1 MTRVIV
7 TGAASGLGRAIA
19 LRYARDGA
27 DICLADVNTEGA
39 QETQAL
45 VVAEGGKAWTASLDV
60 SVPGQWESLM
70 QDVQARWGGLDVLVN
85 NAGVGAGDRIEQGH
99 WQDWEWI
106 IDINLKGVVL
116 GCRTFTAMMKAQGG
130 GQILNVASLA
140 GLMNLPGMA
149 SYNVT
154 KAGVVALSETIH
166 YELKP
171 YGIGVTVL
179 CPSFFK
185 TNLGTSLRT
194 TDPTA
199 QENLAKL
206 YEASELN
213 ADEVADKAYR
223 AMQKNHLIC
232 NPHKL
237 GRRAYFVKRYLPWL
251 FAFAMGKAADDA
263 RRKDPCLGKTVEQS
277 QRGA

>member
-1 MTRVIV
+1 MKRVIV

-19 LRYARDGA
+19 LRYAREEA
-27 DICLADVNTEGA
+27 DICIADVNMDGA
-39 QETQAL
+39 KETQAL
-45 VVAEGGKAWTASLDV
+45 VESEGGKAWIFSLDV
-60 SVPGQWESLM
+60 RVPEQWEILKAE
-70 QDVQARWGGLDVLVN
+70 VQARWDGLDVLVN

-99 WQDWEWI
+99 WEDWEWI

-116 GCRTFTAMMKAQGG
+116 GCRAFTAMMKAQGSG
-130 GQILNVASLA
+130 HILNTASLA

-166 YELKP
+166 YELEP

-185 TNLGTSLRT
+185 TNLGSSLRT
-194 TDPTA
+194 TDPTSK
-199 QENLAKL
+199 ERLAKL
-206 YEASELN
+206 YEASELD
-213 ADEVADKAYR
+213 ADQVADIAYQS
-223 AMQKNHLIC
+223 MQRNQLIC

-237 GRRAYFVKRYLPWL
+237 GKRAYFVKRYLPWL
-251 FAFAMGKAADDA
+251 FSFAMRKAA
-263 RRKDPCLGKTVEQS
+263 KETKKGDPELVSLKEMQ
-277 QRGA
+277 